1 MDVNSAVQWSS
12 SRKKQVKIFIF
23 LMSQALSNEHVSE
36 SDEKTKM
43 RQKTIFQ
50 DELESADVD
59 CLSLII

>member
-1 MDVNSAVQWSS
+1 M
-12 SRKKQVKIFIF
+12 KIFIF

-36 SDEKTKM
+36 SDAKTKM